1 MTFNHKNAII
11 IIVVS
16 MNINELPLIM
26 LICLSST
33 IVIELIMSLLLGM
46 RNKKDILNVILV
58 NIMTNPLVVSIL
70 MYITYNRLFNTTISI
85 IILEILVILTEGF
98 TYKKVL
104 TFDKINPYVLSLIL
118 NISSYFIGLLYNSNH
133 SSAITRYH
141 AKVTQ
146 RKERFMKKKL
156 LVTTGLLLTLVPSL
170 IRADNVFPSTL
181 SYKAVIT
188 NKNGFKCDT
197 YDNKNITIPFGS
209 IAILL

>member
-16 MNINELPLIM
+16 MNINDLPLIM

-33 IVIELIMSLLLGM
+33 IVIELIMSLLLGI
-46 RNKKDILNVILV
+46 RNKKDILNVILI

-118 NISSYFIGLLYNSNH
+118 NISSYFIG
-133 SSAITRYH
+133 
-141 AKVTQ
+141 
-146 RKERFMKKKL
+146 
-156 LVTTGLLLTLVPSL
+156 GLL
-170 IRADNVFPSTL
+170 N
-181 SYKAVIT
+181 
-188 NKNGFKCDT
+188 
-197 YDNKNITIPFGS
+197 NIIY
-209 IAILL
+209 

>member
-1 MTFNHKNAII
+1 MTFNLKNAII

-33 IVIELIMSLLLGM
+33 IVIELIMSLLLGI
-46 RNKKDILNVILV
+46 RSKKDILNVILV

-118 NISSYFIGLLYNSNH
+118 NISSYFIGELLN
-133 SSAITRYH
+133 
-141 AKVTQ
+141 
-146 RKERFMKKKL
+146 
-156 LVTTGLLLTLVPSL
+156 
-170 IRADNVFPSTL
+170 
-181 SYKAVIT
+181 
-188 NKNGFKCDT
+188 
-197 YDNKNITIPFGS
+197 NIIY
-209 IAILL
+209 

>member
-33 IVIELIMSLLLGM
+33 IMIELIMSLLLGI

-118 NISSYFIGLLYNSNH
+118 NISSYFIGRLLN
-133 SSAITRYH
+133 
-141 AKVTQ
+141 
-146 RKERFMKKKL
+146 
-156 LVTTGLLLTLVPSL
+156 
-170 IRADNVFPSTL
+170 
-181 SYKAVIT
+181 
-188 NKNGFKCDT
+188 
-197 YDNKNITIPFGS
+197 NIIY
-209 IAILL
+209 

>member
-58 NIMTNPLVVSIL
+58 NIMNPLVVSIL

-118 NISSYFIGLLYNSNH
+118 NISSYFIGRVLN
-133 SSAITRYH
+133 
-141 AKVTQ
+141 
-146 RKERFMKKKL
+146 
-156 LVTTGLLLTLVPSL
+156 
-170 IRADNVFPSTL
+170 
-181 SYKAVIT
+181 
-188 NKNGFKCDT
+188 
-197 YDNKNITIPFGS
+197 NIIY
-209 IAILL
+209 

>member
-33 IVIELIMSLLLGM
+33 IVIELIMSLLLGI

-85 IILEILVILTEGF
+85 IILEILVVLTEGF
-98 TYKKVL
+98 AYKKVL
-104 TFDKINPYVLSLIL
+104 TFNKINPYILSLIL
-118 NISSYFIGLLYNSNH
+118 NISSYFIG
-133 SSAITRYH
+133 
-141 AKVTQ
+141 
-146 RKERFMKKKL
+146 KL
-156 LVTTGLLLTLVPSL
+156 L
-170 IRADNVFPSTL
+170 N
-181 SYKAVIT
+181 
-188 NKNGFKCDT
+188 
-197 YDNKNITIPFGS
+197 NIIY
-209 IAILL
+209 

>member
-33 IVIELIMSLLLGM
+33 IMIELIMSLLLGI

-118 NISSYFIGLLYNSNH
+118 NISSYFIGRILN
-133 SSAITRYH
+133 
-141 AKVTQ
+141 
-146 RKERFMKKKL
+146 
-156 LVTTGLLLTLVPSL
+156 
-170 IRADNVFPSTL
+170 
-181 SYKAVIT
+181 
-188 NKNGFKCDT
+188 
-197 YDNKNITIPFGS
+197 NIIY
-209 IAILL
+209 

>member
-104 TFDKINPYVLSLIL
+104 TFDNINPYVLSLIL
-118 NISSYFIGLLYNSNH
+118 NISSYFIG
-133 SSAITRYH
+133 
-141 AKVTQ
+141 
-146 RKERFMKKKL
+146 
-156 LVTTGLLLTLVPSL
+156 GLL
-170 IRADNVFPSTL
+170 N
-181 SYKAVIT
+181 
-188 NKNGFKCDT
+188 
-197 YDNKNITIPFGS
+197 NIIY
-209 IAILL
+209 

>member
-33 IVIELIMSLLLGM
+33 IVIELIMSLLLGI

-58 NIMTNPLVVSIL
+58 NIMTNPLIVSIL

-85 IILEILVILTEGF
+85 IILEILVVLTEGF

-118 NISSYFIGLLYNSNH
+118 NISSYFIG
-133 SSAITRYH
+133 
-141 AKVTQ
+141 
-146 RKERFMKKKL
+146 KL
-156 LVTTGLLLTLVPSL
+156 L
-170 IRADNVFPSTL
+170 N
-181 SYKAVIT
+181 
-188 NKNGFKCDT
+188 
-197 YDNKNITIPFGS
+197 NIIY
-209 IAILL
+209 

>member
-16 MNINELPLIM
+16 MNINEHPLIM

-118 NISSYFIGLLYNSNH
+118 NISSYFIGELLN
-133 SSAITRYH
+133 
-141 AKVTQ
+141 
-146 RKERFMKKKL
+146 
-156 LVTTGLLLTLVPSL
+156 
-170 IRADNVFPSTL
+170 
-181 SYKAVIT
+181 
-188 NKNGFKCDT
+188 
-197 YDNKNITIPFGS
+197 NIIY
-209 IAILL
+209 

>member
-16 MNINELPLIM
+16 MNINEFPLIM

-33 IVIELIMSLLLGM
+33 IVIELIMSLLLGI

-118 NISSYFIGLLYNSNH
+118 NISSYFIGRLLN
-133 SSAITRYH
+133 
-141 AKVTQ
+141 
-146 RKERFMKKKL
+146 
-156 LVTTGLLLTLVPSL
+156 
-170 IRADNVFPSTL
+170 
-181 SYKAVIT
+181 
-188 NKNGFKCDT
+188 
-197 YDNKNITIPFGS
+197 NIIY
-209 IAILL
+209 

>member
-26 LICLSST
+26 LICVSST
-33 IVIELIMSLLLGM
+33 IVIELIMSLLLGI

-70 MYITYNRLFNTTISI
+70 MYITYYRLFNTTISI

-118 NISSYFIGLLYNSNH
+118 NISSYFIGRVLN
-133 SSAITRYH
+133 
-141 AKVTQ
+141 
-146 RKERFMKKKL
+146 
-156 LVTTGLLLTLVPSL
+156 
-170 IRADNVFPSTL
+170 
-181 SYKAVIT
+181 
-188 NKNGFKCDT
+188 
-197 YDNKNITIPFGS
+197 NIIY
-209 IAILL
+209 

>member
-46 RNKKDILNVILV
+46 RNKKNILNVILV

-118 NISSYFIGLLYNSNH
+118 NISSYFIG
-133 SSAITRYH
+133 
-141 AKVTQ
+141 
-146 RKERFMKKKL
+146 
-156 LVTTGLLLTLVPSL
+156 GLL
-170 IRADNVFPSTL
+170 N
-181 SYKAVIT
+181 
-188 NKNGFKCDT
+188 
-197 YDNKNITIPFGS
+197 NIIY
-209 IAILL
+209 

>member
-33 IVIELIMSLLLGM
+33 IMIELIMSLLLGI

-104 TFDKINPYVLSLIL
+104 TFDKINPYFLSLIL
-118 NISSYFIGLLYNSNH
+118 NISSYFIGRVLN
-133 SSAITRYH
+133 
-141 AKVTQ
+141 
-146 RKERFMKKKL
+146 
-156 LVTTGLLLTLVPSL
+156 
-170 IRADNVFPSTL
+170 
-181 SYKAVIT
+181 
-188 NKNGFKCDT
+188 
-197 YDNKNITIPFGS
+197 NIIY
-209 IAILL
+209 

>member
-1 MTFNHKNAII
+1 MTFNLKNAII

-33 IVIELIMSLLLGM
+33 IVIELIMSLLFGI

-58 NIMTNPLVVSIL
+58 NIMTNPLIVSIL

-85 IILEILVILTEGF
+85 IILEILVVLTEGF

-118 NISSYFIGLLYNSNH
+118 NIASYFIG
-133 SSAITRYH
+133 
-141 AKVTQ
+141 
-146 RKERFMKKKL
+146 
-156 LVTTGLLLTLVPSL
+156 GLL
-170 IRADNVFPSTL
+170 N
-181 SYKAVIT
+181 
-188 NKNGFKCDT
+188 
-197 YDNKNITIPFGS
+197 NIIY
-209 IAILL
+209 

>member
-118 NISSYFIGLLYNSNH
+118 NISSYFISGLLN
-133 SSAITRYH
+133 
-141 AKVTQ
+141 
-146 RKERFMKKKL
+146 
-156 LVTTGLLLTLVPSL
+156 
-170 IRADNVFPSTL
+170 
-181 SYKAVIT
+181 
-188 NKNGFKCDT
+188 
-197 YDNKNITIPFGS
+197 NIIY
-209 IAILL
+209 

>member
-1 MTFNHKNAII
+1 MTFNHKTAII

-33 IVIELIMSLLLGM
+33 IVIELIMSLLLGI

-118 NISSYFIGLLYNSNH
+118 NISSYFIG
-133 SSAITRYH
+133 
-141 AKVTQ
+141 
-146 RKERFMKKKL
+146 
-156 LVTTGLLLTLVPSL
+156 GLL
-170 IRADNVFPSTL
+170 N
-181 SYKAVIT
+181 
-188 NKNGFKCDT
+188 
-197 YDNKNITIPFGS
+197 NIIY
-209 IAILL
+209 

>member
-33 IVIELIMSLLLGM
+33 IVIELIMLLLLGI

-118 NISSYFIGLLYNSNH
+118 NISSYFIG
-133 SSAITRYH
+133 
-141 AKVTQ
+141 
-146 RKERFMKKKL
+146 
-156 LVTTGLLLTLVPSL
+156 GLL
-170 IRADNVFPSTL
+170 N
-181 SYKAVIT
+181 
-188 NKNGFKCDT
+188 
-197 YDNKNITIPFGS
+197 NIIY
-209 IAILL
+209 

>member
-26 LICLSST
+26 LICLIST
-33 IVIELIMSLLLGM
+33 IVIELITSLLLGI

-118 NISSYFIGLLYNSNH
+118 NISSYFIG
-133 SSAITRYH
+133 
-141 AKVTQ
+141 
-146 RKERFMKKKL
+146 
-156 LVTTGLLLTLVPSL
+156 GLL
-170 IRADNVFPSTL
+170 N
-181 SYKAVIT
+181 
-188 NKNGFKCDT
+188 
-197 YDNKNITIPFGS
+197 NIIY
-209 IAILL
+209 

>member
-70 MYITYNRLFNTTISI
+70 MYITYNRLFNITISI

-118 NISSYFIGLLYNSNH
+118 NISSYFIG
-133 SSAITRYH
+133 
-141 AKVTQ
+141 
-146 RKERFMKKKL
+146 
-156 LVTTGLLLTLVPSL
+156 GLL
-170 IRADNVFPSTL
+170 N
-181 SYKAVIT
+181 
-188 NKNGFKCDT
+188 
-197 YDNKNITIPFGS
+197 NIIY
-209 IAILL
+209 

>member
-33 IVIELIMSLLLGM
+33 IMIELITSLLLGI

-118 NISSYFIGLLYNSNH
+118 NISSYFIGRLLN
-133 SSAITRYH
+133 
-141 AKVTQ
+141 
-146 RKERFMKKKL
+146 
-156 LVTTGLLLTLVPSL
+156 
-170 IRADNVFPSTL
+170 
-181 SYKAVIT
+181 
-188 NKNGFKCDT
+188 
-197 YDNKNITIPFGS
+197 NIIY
-209 IAILL
+209 

>member
-33 IVIELIMSLLLGM
+33 IVIELIMSLLLGI

-118 NISSYFIGLLYNSNH
+118 NISSYFIG
-133 SSAITRYH
+133 
-141 AKVTQ
+141 
-146 RKERFMKKKL
+146 
-156 LVTTGLLLTLVPSL
+156 GLL
-170 IRADNVFPSTL
+170 N
-181 SYKAVIT
+181 
-188 NKNGFKCDT
+188 
-197 YDNKNITIPFGS
+197 NII
-209 IAILL
+209 

>member
-1 MTFNHKNAII
+1 MTFNHKNVII

-33 IVIELIMSLLLGM
+33 IMIELIMSLLLGI

-70 MYITYNRLFNTTISI
+70 MYITYYRLFNTTISI

-118 NISSYFIGLLYNSNH
+118 NISSYFIGRVLN
-133 SSAITRYH
+133 
-141 AKVTQ
+141 
-146 RKERFMKKKL
+146 
-156 LVTTGLLLTLVPSL
+156 
-170 IRADNVFPSTL
+170 
-181 SYKAVIT
+181 
-188 NKNGFKCDT
+188 
-197 YDNKNITIPFGS
+197 NIIY
-209 IAILL
+209 

>member
-33 IVIELIMSLLLGM
+33 IMIELIMSLLLGI

-118 NISSYFIGLLYNSNH
+118 NISSYFIGELLN
-133 SSAITRYH
+133 
-141 AKVTQ
+141 
-146 RKERFMKKKL
+146 
-156 LVTTGLLLTLVPSL
+156 
-170 IRADNVFPSTL
+170 
-181 SYKAVIT
+181 
-188 NKNGFKCDT
+188 
-197 YDNKNITIPFGS
+197 NIIY
-209 IAILL
+209 

>member
-33 IVIELIMSLLLGM
+33 IVIELIMSLLLGI

-98 TYKKVL
+98 IYKKVL

-118 NISSYFIGLLYNSNH
+118 NISSYFIG
-133 SSAITRYH
+133 
-141 AKVTQ
+141 
-146 RKERFMKKKL
+146 
-156 LVTTGLLLTLVPSL
+156 GLL
-170 IRADNVFPSTL
+170 N
-181 SYKAVIT
+181 
-188 NKNGFKCDT
+188 
-197 YDNKNITIPFGS
+197 NIIY
-209 IAILL
+209 

>member
-1 MTFNHKNAII
+1 MTFNHKNVII

-33 IVIELIMSLLLGM
+33 IMIELIMSLLLGI

-118 NISSYFIGLLYNSNH
+118 NISSYFIG
-133 SSAITRYH
+133 
-141 AKVTQ
+141 
-146 RKERFMKKKL
+146 
-156 LVTTGLLLTLVPSL
+156 GLL
-170 IRADNVFPSTL
+170 N
-181 SYKAVIT
+181 
-188 NKNGFKCDT
+188 
-197 YDNKNITIPFGS
+197 NIIY
-209 IAILL
+209 

>member
-33 IVIELIMSLLLGM
+33 IMIELIMSLLLGI

-98 TYKKVL
+98 AYKKVL
-104 TFDKINPYVLSLIL
+104 TFDKINPYALSLIL
-118 NISSYFIGLLYNSNH
+118 NISSYFIG
-133 SSAITRYH
+133 
-141 AKVTQ
+141 
-146 RKERFMKKKL
+146 
-156 LVTTGLLLTLVPSL
+156 GLL
-170 IRADNVFPSTL
+170 N
-181 SYKAVIT
+181 
-188 NKNGFKCDT
+188 
-197 YDNKNITIPFGS
+197 NIIY
-209 IAILL
+209 

>member
-26 LICLSST
+26 LICLIST
-33 IVIELIMSLLLGM
+33 IVIEHIMSLLLGI

-98 TYKKVL
+98 AYKKVL

-118 NISSYFIGLLYNSNH
+118 NISSYFIG
-133 SSAITRYH
+133 
-141 AKVTQ
+141 
-146 RKERFMKKKL
+146 
-156 LVTTGLLLTLVPSL
+156 GLL
-170 IRADNVFPSTL
+170 N
-181 SYKAVIT
+181 
-188 NKNGFKCDT
+188 
-197 YDNKNITIPFGS
+197 NIIY
-209 IAILL
+209 

>member
-33 IVIELIMSLLLGM
+33 IVIELIMSLLLGI
-46 RNKKDILNVILV
+46 RSKKDILNVILV

-118 NISSYFIGLLYNSNH
+118 NISSYFIG
-133 SSAITRYH
+133 
-141 AKVTQ
+141 
-146 RKERFMKKKL
+146 
-156 LVTTGLLLTLVPSL
+156 GLL
-170 IRADNVFPSTL
+170 N
-181 SYKAVIT
+181 
-188 NKNGFKCDT
+188 
-197 YDNKNITIPFGS
+197 NIIY
-209 IAILL
+209 

>member
-33 IVIELIMSLLLGM
+33 IVIELIMSVLLGI

-118 NISSYFIGLLYNSNH
+118 NISSYFIG
-133 SSAITRYH
+133 
-141 AKVTQ
+141 
-146 RKERFMKKKL
+146 
-156 LVTTGLLLTLVPSL
+156 GLL
-170 IRADNVFPSTL
+170 N
-181 SYKAVIT
+181 
-188 NKNGFKCDT
+188 
-197 YDNKNITIPFGS
+197 NIIY
-209 IAILL
+209 

>member
-46 RNKKDILNVILV
+46 RNKKDILNVIFV

-118 NISSYFIGLLYNSNH
+118 NISSYFIGELLN
-133 SSAITRYH
+133 
-141 AKVTQ
+141 
-146 RKERFMKKKL
+146 
-156 LVTTGLLLTLVPSL
+156 
-170 IRADNVFPSTL
+170 
-181 SYKAVIT
+181 
-188 NKNGFKCDT
+188 
-197 YDNKNITIPFGS
+197 NIIY
-209 IAILL
+209 

>member
-33 IVIELIMSLLLGM
+33 IMIELIMSLLLGI

-85 IILEILVILTEGF
+85 IILETLVILTEGF
-98 TYKKVL
+98 AYKKVL

-118 NISSYFIGLLYNSNH
+118 NISSYFIG
-133 SSAITRYH
+133 
-141 AKVTQ
+141 
-146 RKERFMKKKL
+146 
-156 LVTTGLLLTLVPSL
+156 GLL
-170 IRADNVFPSTL
+170 N
-181 SYKAVIT
+181 
-188 NKNGFKCDT
+188 
-197 YDNKNITIPFGS
+197 NIIY
-209 IAILL
+209 

>member
-26 LICLSST
+26 LICLIST

-118 NISSYFIGLLYNSNH
+118 NISSYFIG
-133 SSAITRYH
+133 
-141 AKVTQ
+141 
-146 RKERFMKKKL
+146 
-156 LVTTGLLLTLVPSL
+156 GLL
-170 IRADNVFPSTL
+170 N
-181 SYKAVIT
+181 
-188 NKNGFKCDT
+188 
-197 YDNKNITIPFGS
+197 NIIY
-209 IAILL
+209 

>member
-33 IVIELIMSLLLGM
+33 IMIELITSLLLGI

-85 IILEILVILTEGF
+85 IMLEILVILTEGF

-118 NISSYFIGLLYNSNH
+118 NISSYFIGELLN
-133 SSAITRYH
+133 
-141 AKVTQ
+141 
-146 RKERFMKKKL
+146 
-156 LVTTGLLLTLVPSL
+156 
-170 IRADNVFPSTL
+170 
-181 SYKAVIT
+181 
-188 NKNGFKCDT
+188 
-197 YDNKNITIPFGS
+197 NIIY
-209 IAILL
+209 

>member
-33 IVIELIMSLLLGM
+33 IMIELIMSLLLGI

-85 IILEILVILTEGF
+85 IILEMLVILTEGF

-118 NISSYFIGLLYNSNH
+118 NISSYFIGELLN
-133 SSAITRYH
+133 
-141 AKVTQ
+141 
-146 RKERFMKKKL
+146 
-156 LVTTGLLLTLVPSL
+156 
-170 IRADNVFPSTL
+170 
-181 SYKAVIT
+181 
-188 NKNGFKCDT
+188 
-197 YDNKNITIPFGS
+197 NIIY
-209 IAILL
+209 

>member
-11 IIVVS
+11 IIVGS

-118 NISSYFIGLLYNSNH
+118 NISSYFIGRVLNS
-133 SSAITRYH
+133 ITYKR
-141 AKVTQ
+141 
-146 RKERFMKKKL
+146 R
-156 LVTTGLLLTLVPSL
+156 TL
-170 IRADNVFPSTL
+170 
-181 SYKAVIT
+181 
-188 NKNGFKCDT
+188 
-197 YDNKNITIPFGS
+197 
-209 IAILL
+209 

>member
-16 MNINELPLIM
+16 MNINDLPLIM

-33 IVIELIMSLLLGM
+33 IVIELIMSLLLGI

-118 NISSYFIGLLYNSNH
+118 NISSYFIGELLN
-133 SSAITRYH
+133 
-141 AKVTQ
+141 
-146 RKERFMKKKL
+146 
-156 LVTTGLLLTLVPSL
+156 
-170 IRADNVFPSTL
+170 
-181 SYKAVIT
+181 
-188 NKNGFKCDT
+188 
-197 YDNKNITIPFGS
+197 NIIY
-209 IAILL
+209 